1 MNFEE
6 LLKQQYGIPPLR
18 EKVCRYR
25 GFTPCLGEACQD
37 YLRAAVSLKLPDG
50 KEVDSQYS
58 ICKDDVMTVTLV
70 NLNEDISTLQKM
82 LARLML
88 GMRLSADAQQ
98 APKNLRAR

>member
-18 EKVCRYR
+18 EKVCRYW

-37 YLRAAVSLKLPDG
+37 YVKSLISLQLPEG
-50 KEVDSQYS
+50 KMINHESC
-58 ICKDDVMTVTLV
+58 ICKDDAALLAQLTLG
-70 NLNEDISTLQKM
+70 EGITMLQNM